1 MSPKIEEPGSSEIAH
16 EHIGE
21 LRERLNISL
30 LAAGVAGSWDWDIK
44 LNRLYLDDRM
54 AALCGV
60 DAAAAEQGLPTSA
73 FFRPIYPGDVNRIR
87 IAVAGILHGAE
98 LFFKTYR
105 IIAPDGLVRWV
116 EAHGRCHFDANEQP
130 ERFSGILVDVTER
143 RRVEERLRIAQSA
156 GGIGTFEHVPGHA
169 TAMVSDQFCNLLG
182 LNPATVLPVATINSL
197 VMEGR
202 PSLLEM
208 GGHPAEDLPYTE
220 TSIIRSDNGQERWL
234 ARRGEAVRDVEGAG
248 FRYVGVIYDITEQKR
263 VEDALRHLNDTL
275 EQRVERE
282 ITERLQIE
290 DVLRQAQKMEAVG
303 QLTGGIA
310 HDFNNLLTVILG
322 NVDMVRTRLG
332 RSGDERIDRA
342 LASAQKGAE
351 RASALTQRLLAFSRR
366 QPLAPKQIAVSRL
379 LKGMAELISR
389 SLGETIILKT
399 ETPPDL
405 WTVEVDPNQLENA
418 ILNLAVNG
426 RDAMDGSGTLTLK
439 ASNAAAGSAL
449 PSGAPAPKDY
459 LMLSVTDTG
468 SGMSEESIERAF
480 EPFFTTKEVGK
491 GTGLGLSMV
500 YGFIKQSGGD
510 IHITSRV
517 GVGTTVCLY
526 LPRAAAGELAQ
537 PDTALPEAQRQSF
550 NETILIVEDDEDV
563 RQFAVECL
571 LELGYNVQQATG
583 GASAL
588 SLLHEQRGNV
598 DLLLTDVVMPDL
610 SGRQLAEAVHEL
622 QPSLP
627 ILYISGYPRDVILQ
641 DGRVKEGVELLSK
654 PFTQQALATKVREI
668 LDQFA
673 AGAADRAATSIID
686 A

>member
-1 MSPKIEEPGSSEIAH
+1 MTQEAAALGSSELAR
-16 EHIGE
+16 EQIGE
-21 LRERLNISL
+21 RRERLNISL

-44 LNRLYLDDRM
+44 LSRLYLDDRM
-54 AALCGV
+54 AALCGI
-60 DAAAAEQGLPTSA
+60 DAAVAEQGLPTST
-73 FFRPIYPGDVNRIR
+73 FFRPIHPGDVNRIR
-87 IAVAGILHGAE
+87 IAVAGILNGAE

-105 IIAPDGLVRWV
+105 IIAADGLVRWV
-116 EAHGRCHFDANEQP
+116 EAHGRCHFDANEEP

-182 LNPATVLPVATINSL
+182 LNKATVLPVATINCL
-197 VMEGR
+197 VKEGC
-202 PSLLEM
+202 PSLLDM
-208 GGHPAEDLPYTE
+208 GGNPAEDLPYTE
-220 TSIIRSDNGQERWL
+220 TAIIRSDNGQERWL
-234 ARRGEAVRDVEGAG
+234 ARRGEAIRDVEGAG
-248 FRYVGVIYDITEQKR
+248 IRHVGVVYDITESKR

-282 ITERLQIE
+282 IAERLQIE
-290 DVLRQAQKMEAVG
+290 EALRQAQKMEAVG

-332 RSGDERIDRA
+332 SSGDDRIDRA
-342 LASAQKGAE
+342 LASVQKGAE
-351 RASALTQRLLAFSRR
+351 RATALTQRLLAFSRR

-379 LKGMAELISR
+379 LQGMADLISR

-399 ETPPDL
+399 ETTPDL

-426 RDAMDGSGTLTLK
+426 RDAMDGNGTLTLK
-439 ASNAAAGSAL
+439 ASNLAAGTAL
-449 PSGAPAPKDY
+449 PSGLPAPKDY
-459 LMLSVTDTG
+459 LVLSVSDTG
-468 SGMSEESIERAF
+468 SGMSEEAVERAF

-510 IHITSRV
+510 IHIASRV
-517 GVGTTVCLY
+517 GAGTTVCLY
-526 LPRAAAGELAQ
+526 LPRAAVLE
-537 PDTALPEAQRQSF
+537 TALPDAASPEAERH
-550 NETILIVEDDEDV
+550 NLDETILVVEDDEDV
-563 RQFAVECL
+563 RQFAVDCL
-571 LELGYNVQQATG
+571 VELGYDVLQATG
-583 GASAL
+583 GPSAL
-588 SLLHEQRGNV
+588 ALLQVHRDDV

-622 QPSLP
+622 KPSLP

-641 DGRVKEGVELLSK
+641 DGRVKEGVELLPK
-654 PFTQQALATKVREI
+654 PFTQQALAAKVREL
-668 LDQFA
+668 LDQVSL
-673 AGAADRAATSIID
+673 G
-686 A
+686 